1 MGYSLTC
8 NRIPRALLCLAELSD
23 AERSEFD
30 YVSEGD
36 EYSPRFVRYRGT
48 IYDAHDTQRIEP
60 DNGRVHPMGWVAR
73 VRPGEPL
80 AYFDS
85 VQSETYFSGIAFRF
99 VGDDHVIVGRF
110 YS

>member
-8 NRIPRALLCLAELSD
+8 NRIPRALLCLAELSE

-30 YVSEGD
+30 YLSEGD
-36 EYSPRFVRYRGT
+36 EYFPRFVRYMGA
-48 IYDAHDTQRIEP
+48 IYDAHDTQQIEP
-60 DNGRVHPMGWVAR
+60 DNGRVHPMGWAMR
-73 VRPGEPL
+73 VHPGEPL

-85 VQSETYFSGIAFRF
+85 VLCETYFSGIAFRF
-99 VGDDHVIVGRF
+99 VGEYSVIVGRF